1 MKVNSG
7 NDTQAAQMGGDV
19 VGAVGTATGTSAT
32 TLTDSGA
39 TWTTNAFAG
48 HVVVSAG
55 VYGVV
60 ISNTGTVLTV
70 DRWNNPATPGGT
82 AGTTPGN
89 VAYAILPGNAP
100 SMFVALST
108 NTTTVGSSDTDLSA
122 SSGTEITTSSGGLIR
137 KIAVY
142 AHTASATSYTLT
154 TVFTA
159 NGSDSLPVTVG
170 KMGVFQTVKGA
181 TGKALFLTLVS
192 PTATLSASGDQLT
205 LTSTVSL

>member
-1 MKVNSG
+1 MKVNGG
-7 NDTQAAQMGGDV
+7 NDIQAAQMGGDV
-19 VGAVGTATGTSAT
+19 VGAVGTATGTTAT

-39 TWTTNAFAG
+39 SWTVNAFAG

-60 ISNTGTVLTV
+60 ISNTSTALTV
-70 DRWNNPATPGGT
+70 DRWNNPATPGGS

-89 VAYAILPGNAP
+89 VAYVIMPGNA
-100 SMFVALST
+100 SAFFVGLST
-108 NTTTVGSSDTDLSA
+108 NTTTVSASDADLSA
-122 SSGTEITTSSGGLIR
+122 SSGTEITTSGGGLIR
-137 KIAVY
+137 KVAVY
-142 AHTASATSYTLT
+142 THTASATSYVLT

-205 LTSTVSL
+205 LTETVSL